1 MGLRLVAHYY
11 DRVEALLAFSV
22 LDAAGIPVFLESSAL
37 LTVDPGYLGAVGGF
51 RVVVCEQDLEA
62 AVAVLGEARAHPLTE
77 GEPLHVEFDALNG
90 VFSFIVGLLAAA
102 PAPIRGRRWL
112 RLRAA

>member
-11 DRVEALLAFSV
+11 DRVEALIAFSAI
-22 LDAAGIPVFLESSAL
+22 DASGIPAFLESSAL

-62 AVAVLGEARAHPLTE
+62 AVAVLNEARAHPLNE
-77 GEPLHVEFDALNG
+77 GEPLHVEFDILNS
-90 VFSFIVGLLAAA
+90 VFSFVVGMLAAA
-102 PAPIRGRRWL
+102 PAPIRGRHWQ
-112 RLRAA
+112 AVT